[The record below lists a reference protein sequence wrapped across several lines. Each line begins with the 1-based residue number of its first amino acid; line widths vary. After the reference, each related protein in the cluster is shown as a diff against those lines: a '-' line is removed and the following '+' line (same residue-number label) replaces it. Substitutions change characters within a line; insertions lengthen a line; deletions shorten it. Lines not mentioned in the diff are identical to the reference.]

1 MSGTDLVYLGEA
13 IHESG
18 VEVSVGFGVIRSGQD
33 WSDAEGAERE
43 MYLND
48 VERILREDMD
58 FLRGEGGTIG
68 CYANQYVTVVTPDGG
83 PIERSYGMN
92 SWRRVSPPLNAG
104 PNRIQRMSRSS
115 APR

>member
-1 MSGTDLVYLGEA
+1 MSQGNG
-13 IHESG
+13 
-18 VEVSVGFGVIRSGQD
+18 VSVGSGVISSGQD

-48 VERILREDMD
+48 VERILREGVD
-58 FLRGEGGTIG
+58 FLRDEGGTIG
-68 CYANQYVTVVTPDGG
+68 CSANQYMTVVTPDGG
-83 PIERSYGMN
+83 PVERSYGMS